1 MPKKCKNYPNLFCN
15 LCGSF
20 TIKAQQQVNTTDLKN
35 TYKLYFESLR

>member
-1 MPKKCKNYPNLFCN
+1 MLHFYVALDTF

-20 TIKAQQQVNTTDLKN
+20 TIKAQQQAITTDLKN